1 MRDCKLSVCEKED
14 ISSGLGLEI
23 RGNWNSIKEEKEKCL
38 DVFLKMYNIYYC
50 RIFFEQI
57 K

>member
-23 RGNWNSIKEEKEKCL
+23 RGMGI
-38 DVFLKMYNIYYC
+38 
-50 RIFFEQI
+50 
-57 K
+57 